1 MGTVQKIKNLS
12 ESGELSITAN
22 YYHDDNQIGYFWYY
36 AKYTEPDGLEITSET
51 PTLEQAI
58 NSVYSQ
64 LEHLHIKENMEW
76 LGKDKNH
83 VD

>member
-1 MGTVQKIKNLS
+1 MGIVQKIKNLS
-12 ESGELSITAN
+12 ESGELKITTN

-36 AKYTEPDGLEITSET
+36 AQYEESNKVLITSEM

-64 LEHLHIKENMEW
+64 LEQLHIKENISRLFEAIN
-76 LGKDKNH
+76 K
-83 VD
+83 